1 MVWFPLNGV
10 QSLLMLFDKHKDC
23 ILTGTN
29 RCTSKTC
36 LHITKGKSLSWWWE
50 TTSALSSLQ
59 NASARSST
67 TWSATRRY
75 YTFKMWKMLPHT
87 DSVMNAFFVFLC
99 KYNKSCKN
107 NTVMNYSLNYVRET
121 VLFQTTLCAS
131 KIKKLVLISLGNQ
144 IIALDRLWSLRYT
157 FKKIY
162 SLCQPPESN
171 DVTVLSLCLFSIGTT
186 SLCWLY
192 KWVSVTVRLK
202 SRVGN
207 VFWKLFF
214 LL

>member
-1 MVWFPLNGV
+1 MLQRGRLRPDLRLRGITLLKCEKCYRTLT
-10 QSLLMLFDKHKDC
+10 QSWM
-23 ILTGTN
+23 
-29 RCTSKTC
+29 
-36 LHITKGKSLSWWWE
+36 
-50 TTSALSSLQ
+50 
-59 NASARSST
+59 
-67 TWSATRRY
+67 
-75 YTFKMWKMLPHT
+75 P
-87 DSVMNAFFVFLC
+87 FFVFLC

-214 LL
+214 VIIVEILFYLPTLINKSNALTKKRKKRSGVCGGHRPEIMLQSVVLRTQ